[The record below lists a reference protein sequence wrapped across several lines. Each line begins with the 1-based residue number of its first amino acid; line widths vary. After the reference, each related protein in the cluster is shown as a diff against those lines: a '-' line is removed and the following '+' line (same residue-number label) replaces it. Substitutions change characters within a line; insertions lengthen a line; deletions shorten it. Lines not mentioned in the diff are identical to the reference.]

1 VGDAL
6 EKLSGNEAQFCTTS
20 YDPTISATE
29 KRFWKAAGIDP
40 ASASQYSTNKLP
52 EDQAL
57 QKANKEGAYVFT
69 SRSTYITLKQSGA
82 IPNMTVYVEGENNL
96 VMPYTVLVNPNEL
109 GTSAHRMAN
118 RFAEWLGKE
127 TAQSLFG
134 GYGRVWEQDVPLY
147 TPAVRKEVA
156 TEDMLID
163 KDL

>member
-1 VGDAL
+1 
-6 EKLSGNEAQFCTTS
+6 
-20 YDPTISATE
+20 
-29 KRFWKAAGIDP
+29 
-40 ASASQYSTNKLP
+40 
-52 EDQAL
+52 
-57 QKANKEGAYVFT
+57 
-69 SRSTYITLKQSGA
+69 LKQSGA